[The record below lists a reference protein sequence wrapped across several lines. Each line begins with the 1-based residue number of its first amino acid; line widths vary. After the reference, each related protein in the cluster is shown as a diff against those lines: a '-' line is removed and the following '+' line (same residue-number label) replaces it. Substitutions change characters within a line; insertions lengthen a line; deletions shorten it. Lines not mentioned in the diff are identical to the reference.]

1 MLIAQSQHESISQ
14 CMSLFLNIETS
25 KNIPSNETKMKLK
38 QIIMRKIL
46 DKIDEERKKKGQD
59 SAVIVENLAMV
70 IH

>member
-25 KNIPSNETKMKLK
+25 KNIPSNEIKMKLK

>member
-1 MLIAQSQHESISQ
+1 
-14 CMSLFLNIETS
+14 
-25 KNIPSNETKMKLK
+25 MKLK